1 MSDKV
6 SYAIKPNKKRI
17 IKLVICWV
25 LLGLAFLCSFIPSIV
40 EPLRVFAYDH
50 DWLNRRLLMGLA
62 DMIIMRKPLI
72 IVLICLA
79 LVTVFIV
86 ITEYVTRPVS
96 IELGENSLILNYKD
110 KQKEI
115 AYKDLK
121 VIKHNG
127 YAEIGEKKAWLFN
140 QVAVDKAFYDELD
153 ARGVSYEK

>member
-17 IKLVICWV
+17 IRLVICWV
-25 LLGLAFLCSFIPSIV
+25 LLGLAFLCSFMPSMV
-40 EPLRVFAYDH
+40 EPLKVFAYDH

-72 IVLICLA
+72 IVLGCLV

-86 ITEYVTRPVS
+86 ITEYVTRPVG
-96 IELGENSLILNYKD
+96 IELGEGSLILNYRD

-127 YAEIGEKKAWLFN
+127 YAEIGEKKAWLLN
-140 QVAVDKAFYDELD
+140 QVVADKSFYDELN

>member
-6 SYAIKPNKKRI
+6 SYAIKPNKKSI

-25 LLGLAFLCSFIPSIV
+25 LLGLAFLCSVIPSIV
-40 EPLRVFAYDH
+40 ENLRVCAYDH

-72 IVLICLA
+72 IVLGCLV

-86 ITEYVTRPVS
+86 ITEYVIRPVG
-96 IELGENSLILNYKD
+96 IELGEGSLILNYRD

-127 YAEIGEKKAWLFN
+127 YVEIGKKKAWLLN
-140 QVAVDKAFYDELD
+140 QIVVDKSFYDELN